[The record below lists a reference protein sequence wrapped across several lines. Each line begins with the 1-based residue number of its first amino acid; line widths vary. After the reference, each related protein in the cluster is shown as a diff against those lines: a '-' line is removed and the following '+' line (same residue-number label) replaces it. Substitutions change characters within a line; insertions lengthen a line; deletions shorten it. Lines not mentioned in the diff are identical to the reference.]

1 MRPANFAKADAMS
14 YGCMLGCYK
23 GMNRSG
29 KSKIRGIKNRWIV
42 NSLSMVV
49 IILAVVI
56 GSFSVYITDY
66 YYTNIL
72 TSLEQRAQGTARFF
86 NSYLNVSYSDYYTS
100 AYQYSERFEEKN
112 KLELQFINSTGRI
125 DISTS
130 GLVAGS
136 TPNTPDV
143 TGALKA
149 GTLSSWIGIDLATG
163 ERVLAVSAPLLFSNN
178 QVVGAVRYVTSLEL
192 VDRQVLTLIL
202 IAFAIGIT
210 IIIFV
215 IMSNLYFIR
224 SIVNPVREISEIA
237 KKIAAGSYG
246 ARIDKEFNDEIGELC
261 DTINNL
267 SVEIRNAEKMKN
279 DFISSVSHEIRTPL
293 TAISGWGET
302 LLYMDD
308 AEEMKKGV
316 AIIMKEAKRLM
327 KLVEDLLEFTMLDSG
342 RLKMK
347 MDKIDIATEF
357 EEVVYMYMDSLRKE
371 GISLNYTFAEDI
383 PEITGDSERLKQVF
397 FNLLDNAAKHGGSGE
412 KIDTSVTFDKD
423 WVIIQIR
430 DYGPG
435 IPEADLGFVKQKFY
449 KGSSQARG
457 SGIGLAIANEVIN
470 AHNGELIIGNADPKG
485 TLVTVKLPIKIKAK

>member
-1 MRPANFAKADAMS
+1 MS
-14 YGCMLGCYK
+14 YGHILGCNSV
-23 GMNRSG
+23 MNSSG
-29 KSKIRGIKNRWIV
+29 KDNMRGIKNRWIV
-42 NSLSMVV
+42 NSLGIVV
-49 IILAVVI
+49 IILVVVI
-56 GSFSVYITDY
+56 GFFSIYISNY

-86 NSYLNVSYSDYYTS
+86 NSYLNLSYSDYYTS

-143 TGALKA
+143 TGALK
-149 GTLSSWIGIDLATG
+149 GGSLSPWIGIDQATG
-163 ERVLAVSAPLLFSNN
+163 ERVIAVSAPLLFSNN
-178 QVVGAVRYVTSLEL
+178 QVVGAVRYVTSLKL
-192 VDRQVLTLIL
+192 VDRQVFTLIL
-202 IAFAIGIT
+202 IAFSIGVT

-224 SIVNPVREISEIA
+224 SIVNPVREINEIA

-246 ARIDKEFNDEIGELC
+246 VRIDKEFNDEIGELC

-308 AEEMKKGV
+308 ADEMKKGV
-316 AIIMKEAKRLM
+316 TIMMKEAKRLM

-342 RLKMK
+342 RLKMR
-347 MDKIDIATEF
+347 MDKIDIALDF

-371 GISLNYTFAEDI
+371 GITLNHSFDEDI

-397 FNLLDNAAKHGGSGE
+397 FNLLDNAAKHGGTGE
-412 KIDTSVTFDKD
+412 KIDTSITCDRD

-435 IPEADLGFVKQKFY
+435 IHEEDLSFIKQKFY

-457 SGIGLAIANEVIN
+457 SGIGLAIANEVIL
-470 AHNGELIIGNADPKG
+470 AHNGELIIENAEQRG
-485 TLVTVKLPIKIKAK
+485 TVVTVKLPIKIKAM